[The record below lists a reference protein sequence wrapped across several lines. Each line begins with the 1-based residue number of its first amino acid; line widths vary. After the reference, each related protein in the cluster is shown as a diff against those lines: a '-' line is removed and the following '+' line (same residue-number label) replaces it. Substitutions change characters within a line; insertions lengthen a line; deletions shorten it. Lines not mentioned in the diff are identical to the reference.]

1 MKKVAIV
8 GLGNVGTGYLNTLI
22 TEPNLVN
29 EIVLIDTNKD
39 KLEGEYL
46 DVCDSLAVINSSIKV
61 YIGNYSDVKNADI
74 LVITAGKN
82 QEKGQTRLDLLND
95 NAKIVKSITENAIIN
110 GFNGIFVIATNPV
123 DVMSYL
129 VYKVSNTIPGKVIG
143 SGTILDTSR
152 LKNIIK
158 SKTGISTS
166 DISISVIGEHGDN
179 SVILWSN
186 GYVNMIPV
194 KDIFSEKEMGI
205 MDEKLKNC
213 AYEIINRKGYTSQG
227 ISLSLLEITKA
238 ILNNENK
245 ILNVSTYY
253 KGVYIGMPS
262 LVNIDGVKGV
272 VNFNYSNEE
281 RKEIERSISVL
292 KNAID
297 DMEV

>member
-8 GLGNVGTGYLNTLI
+8 GLGNVGTGYLNALI

-39 KLEGEYL
+39 KLEGEYF
-46 DVCDSLAVINSSIKV
+46 DVSDSISVINSNINV
-61 YIGNYSDVKNADI
+61 YIGSYSDVKDADI
-74 LVITAGKN
+74 LVIAAGKN
-82 QEKGQTRLDLLND
+82 QDKGQTRLDLLNI
-95 NAKIVKSITENAIIN
+95 NANIVKSITENAIIN
-110 GFNGIFVIATNPV
+110 GFKGIFIVATNPV

-129 VYKVSNTIPGKVIG
+129 VYKVSNMSPSKVIG

-152 LKNIIK
+152 LKKIIK
-158 SKTGISTS
+158 DKTGISTS
-166 DISISVIGEHGDN
+166 DISINVVGEHGDN
-179 SVILWSN
+179 SVILWSK
-186 GYVNMIPV
+186 GTINMIPIN
-194 KDIFSEKEMGI
+194 DILSERDKGI
-205 MDEKLKNC
+205 MDEKLRNS

-245 ILNVSTYY
+245 ILNVSTLY

-272 VNFNYSNEE
+272 VNFN
-281 RKEIERSISVL
+281 
-292 KNAID
+292 
-297 DMEV
+297 

>member
-8 GLGNVGTGYLNTLI
+8 GLGNVGTGYLNALI

-39 KLEGEYL
+39 KLEGEYF
-46 DVCDSLAVINSSIKV
+46 DVSDSISVINSNINV
-61 YIGNYSDVKNADI
+61 YIGSYSDVKDADI
-74 LVITAGKN
+74 LVIAAGKN
-82 QEKGQTRLDLLND
+82 QDKGQTRLDLLNI
-95 NAKIVKSITENAIIN
+95 NANIVKSITENAIIN
-110 GFNGIFVIATNPV
+110 GFKGIFIVATNPV

-129 VYKVSNTIPGKVIG
+129 VYKVSNMSPSKVIG

-152 LKNIIK
+152 LKKIIK
-158 SKTGISTS
+158 DKTGISTS
-166 DISISVIGEHGDN
+166 DISINVVGEHGDN
-179 SVILWSN
+179 SVILWSK
-186 GYVNMIPV
+186 GTINMIPIN
-194 KDIFSEKEMGI
+194 DILSERDKGI
-205 MDEKLKNC
+205 MDEKLRNS

-245 ILNVSTYY
+245 ILNVSTLY

-272 VNFNYSNEE
+272 VNFNYSEKEE
-281 RKEIERSISVL
+281 NDIERSISIL